1 MELPVLVTLAALLEY
16 MFFTFQ
22 VGLARGR
29 YEVTAPATS
38 GNEEWERYFRVQ
50 QNTVEQL
57 IVFLPALWIFSTY
70 VDPMIGAGIGML
82 FVIGRPLYYRSYIKD
97 PKTRTAGFLMGYL
110 ANAVLMLGGIGG
122 VIYRSI

>member
-1 MELPVLVTLAALLEY
+1 MELPALVTLAALLEY

-22 VGLARGR
+22 VGLARGK
-29 YEVTAPATS
+29 YEISAPATT
-38 GNEEWERYFRVQ
+38 GNTEWERYFRVQ
-50 QNTVEQL
+50 QNTMEQL

-82 FVIGRPLYYRSYIKD
+82 FVIGRPVYYRSYIKD
-97 PKTRTAGFLMGYL
+97 PKSRTVGFMMGYL
-110 ANAVLMLGGIGG
+110 ANAVLVLGGVGG